1 MVKDGTV
8 LSTSAFTR
16 ATSISGQP
24 LTGLVDARRL
34 LALVDQGATVVLQGL
49 HRSWP
54 RITELVAQLETE
66 LGHPGQANAYLT
78 PAGSQGF
85 APHRDTHDVFVIQ
98 TEGEKVWLIG
108 EEGSEDEVLLTPGSV
123 LYLPTGTRHSA
134 RSQASHSLHVT
145 VGINQVTWR
154 GLVERAVRQALA
166 AIPDTHLPAGYL
178 EDPDALAEGL
188 RAHLDA
194 VSAAVADLDPA
205 VLARAH
211 VEHLL
216 TSRPP
221 RLAGGLADAIRAG
234 SSAAPAAPA
243 ASGAESG
250 GECSADPS
258 PPARITDD
266 TVLTRRPT
274 NPGHLVEGPP
284 GTVRLLLG
292 DRRMDAPDWL
302 RPALVDLLAREQF
315 TPRDLADLLDPQSRL
330 VLCRRLVREGLFMV
344 GP

>member
-16 ATSISGQP
+16 AASISGQP

-34 LALVDQGATVVLQGL
+34 LALVDEGATVVLQGL

-54 RITELVAQLETE
+54 RITELVARLETE

-108 EEGSEDEVLLTPGSV
+108 EEDSEDEVLLTPGSV

-154 GLVERAVRQALA
+154 SLVERAVRQVVAD
-166 AIPDTHLPAGYL
+166 IPDTHLPAGYL

-188 RAHLDA
+188 RAHLDT
-194 VSAAVADLDPA
+194 VSAAVAHLDPA
-205 VLARAH
+205 VIARAH

-221 RLAGGLADAIRAG
+221 RLAGGLAAAIRAG
-234 SSAAPAAPA
+234 SNAAPA

-250 GECSADPS
+250 GESSADPS

-274 NPGHLVEGPP
+274 NPGHLAEGPP

-330 VLCRRLVREGLFMV
+330 VLCRRLVREGLLTV